1 MEKDTMK
8 RLRIIT
14 SIVLTIALLAGTVSS
29 YTTASAQT
37 IKGNGYTVTKISNP
51 TKGQGEA
58 DGLMPGGD
66 RTTSYTWRM
75 AERGDN
81 IYVATSRNVA
91 TNLVSSYGAAL
102 AEKGIPLDTFWA
114 AINVITNGD
123 IMRNDD
129 KDGADIIC
137 YNKKTG
143 KFKIAYSAGKGTYF
157 RSSVTYGD
165 NVYFGS
171 YSADPS
177 TPQYIL
183 RIDGKAKKVFSS
195 MGAVSFRANCVY
207 GGQLYFGGAD
217 ERESAVPKEGVDP
230 CKMAILQKD
239 IRDDRVWN
247 RVADYRDFGDV
258 AYDPIMTSWA
268 GSPIWELSNYKGY
281 IYATAP
287 STNGFVMFK
296 GHPAKA
302 GEKANDYGWYWE
314 EVVGL
319 NNGINNP
326 GLSETKGG
334 NPGTTRSLIGSTY
347 VFNDELYVY
356 NFDHA
361 FAGEAQAF
369 TGIISNLFGQYVKPS
384 EFLLP
389 MYDSLHNP
397 QKLWKLDDDTGKFE
411 ECPKFTQLMRGTTNE
426 YIWRAGEYNGK
437 MYLSTFDANVP
448 YGYLT
453 QLTSTDFS
461 QMSKEEIKKRIKY
474 IEDLIVIL
482 VKSKISGSVD
492 ISKIKEKLEKCI
504 DLLKELLTMKVD
516 INNIKQ
522 FIENYKTTM
531 AELKRVI
538 NSFIEQLSD
547 KDLEEIIEYILSEET
562 QDKIIHHA
570 LNLDGILFK
579 DVDVQKL
586 IPEEI
591 TDEKTK
597 ELIDKLE
604 FIADM
609 GTSYNE
615 LDEEEQA
622 MARQMIRQIL
632 VAYLSQVM
640 DQWKEKIDNIID
652 NIDWKGLEMYMYISN
667 RVKNNEPGFDLYR
680 TEDALNFEK
689 ITTNGFGDKYN
700 YGCSSFLATDQGL
713 YIGTCNPFYGGQLYL
728 LKDDMKTTVSLSK
741 TKATVYIKNKKTIK
755 ATVTNPVGDTT
766 YTTSN
771 KKVATVSKKGVV
783 TAKKKGTAKIKV
795 TNNGVTKTFTVT
807 VKNIK
812 LNKKKKKLKIGKS
825 FKLKVKK
832 GLVGK
837 AKYKS
842 SNKRIAKVTKKGKVK
857 AVGYGNATITVK
869 ANGKKLKCK
878 VKARWR

>member
-1 MEKDTMK
+1 
-8 RLRIIT
+8 
-14 SIVLTIALLAGTVSS
+14 
-29 YTTASAQT
+29 
-37 IKGNGYTVTKISNP
+37 
-51 TKGQGEA
+51 
-58 DGLMPGGD
+58 
-66 RTTSYTWRM
+66 
-75 AERGDN
+75 
-81 IYVATSRNVA
+81 
-91 TNLVSSYGAAL
+91 
-102 AEKGIPLDTFWA
+102 
-114 AINVITNGD
+114 
-123 IMRNDD
+123 
-129 KDGADIIC
+129 
-137 YNKKTG
+137 
-143 KFKIAYSAGKGTYF
+143 
-157 RSSVTYGD
+157 
-165 NVYFGS
+165 
-171 YSADPS
+171 
-177 TPQYIL
+177 
-183 RIDGKAKKVFSS
+183 
-195 MGAVSFRANCVY
+195 
-207 GGQLYFGGAD
+207 
-217 ERESAVPKEGVDP
+217 
-230 CKMAILQKD
+230 
-239 IRDDRVWN
+239 
-247 RVADYRDFGDV
+247 
-258 AYDPIMTSWA
+258 
-268 GSPIWELSNYKGY
+268 
-281 IYATAP
+281 
-287 STNGFVMFK
+287 
-296 GHPAKA
+296 
-302 GEKANDYGWYWE
+302 
-314 EVVGL
+314 
-319 NNGINNP
+319 
-326 GLSETKGG
+326 
-334 NPGTTRSLIGSTY
+334 
-347 VFNDELYVY
+347 
-356 NFDHA
+356 
-361 FAGEAQAF
+361 
-369 TGIISNLFGQYVKPS
+369 
-384 EFLLP
+384 
-389 MYDSLHNP
+389 
-397 QKLWKLDDDTGKFE
+397 
-411 ECPKFTQLMRGTTNE
+411 
-426 YIWRAGEYNGK
+426 

-482 VKSKISGSVD
+482 VKSKVAGSVD
-492 ISKIKEKLEKCI
+492 ISTIKEKLEKCI
-504 DLLKELLTMKVD
+504 DLLKALLTMKVD

-547 KDLEEIIEYILSEET
+547 KDLEEIIEYILSEEI

-597 ELIDKLE
+597 ELIDKIE
-604 FIADM
+604 FIAQM

-622 MARQMIRQIL
+622 TARQMIRQIL

-640 DQWKEKIDNIID
+640 DKWKEKIDNIID

-680 TEDALNFEK
+680 TDDALNFEK

-700 YGCSSFLATDQGL
+700 YGCSSFLSTDQGL

-728 LKDDMKTTVSLSK
+728 LKDDQTSVSLK
-741 TKATVYIKNKKTIK
+741 TSKATVYIKNKKTIK

-766 YTTSN
+766 YTSSN

-783 TAKKKGTAKIKV
+783 TAKKKGTAKINV

-807 VKNIK
+807 VKNIA
-812 LNKKKKKLKIGKS
+812 LNKKKKTLKIGKS

-837 AKYKS
+837 AKFKS

>member
-1 MEKDTMK
+1 MK

-14 SIVLTIALLAGTVSS
+14 SIVLSIALLAGSVSS

-37 IKGNGYTVTKISNP
+37 IKGNGFTVTKISNP
-51 TKGQGEA
+51 TRGSGQV

-66 RTTSYTWRM
+66 RGNSYTWRM
-75 AERGDN
+75 AELGDW
-81 IYVATSRNVA
+81 IYIATSREVA
-91 TNLVSSYGAAL
+91 SAVVNMYGSQF
-102 AEKGIPLDTFWA
+102 AEKGVSLDTFWA
-114 AINVITNGD
+114 MINVVTHGD
-123 IMRNDD
+123 VERTDNSE
-129 KDGADIIC
+129 GADIIK

-143 KFKIAYSAGKGTYF
+143 QFKIAYSAGKGTFF
-157 RSSVTYGD
+157 RASVTFGG

-171 YSADPS
+171 YSANPS
-177 TPQYIL
+177 IPQYIL
-183 RIDGKAKKVFSS
+183 KIDSNGKAKKVFSS
-195 MGAVSFRANCVY
+195 MGAISFRANCIY

-217 ERESAVPKEGVDP
+217 EREKVNPHDETEP

-239 IRDDRVWN
+239 VSDDRKWT
-247 RVADYRDFGDV
+247 RVADYKDFGDV
-258 AYDPIMTSWA
+258 AYDPIMSSWA
-268 GSPIWELSNYKGY
+268 GSPIWELTKYKGY

-296 GHPAKA
+296 GHPAKG
-302 GEKANDYGWYWE
+302 GEKANEYGWYWE

-326 GLSETKGG
+326 GLSDKVGG
-334 NPGTTRSLIGSTY
+334 EPGTMRSLIGSTY
-347 VFNDELYVY
+347 VFDNELYVY

-369 TGIISNLFGQYVKPS
+369 GGIISNICGTYVKPS
-384 EFLLP
+384 DFLSYI
-389 MYDSLHNP
+389 YDTLHNP
-397 QKLWKLDDDTGKFE
+397 QKLWKLNDDTGKFE
-411 ECPKFTQLMRGTTNE
+411 ECPKFTKLMKGTTNE

-437 MYLSTFDANVP
+437 MYLSTFDTNIL
-448 YGYLT
+448 YEYLT

-461 QMSKEEIKKRIKY
+461 KMSKAEIQKRIKY
-474 IEDLIVIL
+474 IEELIVVL
-482 VKSKISGSVD
+482 VKSKISESVD

-504 DLLKELLTMKVD
+504 DLLKALLTMKID

-547 KDLEEIIEYILSEET
+547 KDLEQIIEYILSEET

-591 TDEKTK
+591 TDEKTR
-597 ELIDKLE
+597 ELIDKIE

-622 MARQMIRQIL
+622 MARQMIKSIL
-632 VAYLSQVM
+632 VAYLSHVM
-640 DQWKEKIDNIID
+640 DEWKEKIDHIID

-667 RVKNNEPGFDLYR
+667 RVKENEAGFDLYR

-713 YIGTCNPFYGGQLYL
+713 YIGTCNPFFGGQLYL
-728 LKDDMKTTVSLSK
+728 LKDDMKTTVKLSK

-812 LNKKKKKLKIGKS
+812 LNKKKKTLKIGKS

-842 SNKRIAKVTKKGKVK
+842 SNKRVAKVTKKGKVK

>member
-1 MEKDTMK
+1 MK
-8 RLRIIT
+8 RLKIIT
-14 SIVLTIALLAGTVSS
+14 SIVLSIALLVGSVSY
-29 YTTASAQT
+29 YTPANAAT

-51 TKGQGEA
+51 TKGSGEV

-66 RTTSYTWRM
+66 RGNSYAWRM
-75 AERGDN
+75 AERGDE
-81 IYVATSRNVA
+81 IYIATSRNVA
-91 TNLVSSYGAAL
+91 SNLVNSYGAAL

-183 RIDGKAKKVFSS
+183 RIDQNGKAKKVFSS
-195 MGAVSFRANCVY
+195 MGAISFRANCVY

-217 ERESAVPKEGVDP
+217 ERENAVQKNGEDP
-230 CKMAILQKD
+230 CKMAILKKD
-239 IRDDRVWN
+239 ATDDTKWS

-258 AYDPIMTSWA
+258 AYDPIMSSWA
-268 GSPIWELSNYKGY
+268 GSPIWELTNYKGS

-287 STNGFVMFK
+287 STEGFVMYR
-296 GHPAKA
+296 GHPAK
-302 GEKANDYGWYWE
+302 GSESANEYGWHWE
-314 EVVGL
+314 EIVGL
-319 NNGINNP
+319 TNGVNNP
-326 GLSETKGG
+326 GLSDKVGG
-334 NPGTTRSLIGSTY
+334 EPGTMRSLIGST
-347 VFNDELYVY
+347 FSFDDELYVY

-504 DLLKELLTMKVD
+504 DLLKALLTMKVD

-547 KDLEEIIEYILSEET
+547 KDLEEIIEYILSEEI

-591 TDEKTK
+591 TDEKTR
-597 ELIDKLE
+597 ELIDKIE

-622 MARQMIRQIL
+622 MARQMIKSIL
-632 VAYLSQVM
+632 VAYLSHVM
-640 DQWKEKIDNIID
+640 DEWKEKIDHIID

-680 TEDALNFEK
+680 TDDALNFEK
-689 ITTNGFGDKYN
+689 ITTTGFGDKYN

-713 YIGTCNPFYGGQLYL
+713 YIGTCNPFFGGQLYL
-728 LKDDMKTTVSLSK
+728 LKDDMKTTVNLSK

-755 ATVTNPVGDTT
+755 ATVTNPVGATT
-766 YTTSN
+766 YTSSN
-771 KKVATVSKKGVV
+771 TKVATVSKKGVV

-842 SNKRIAKVTKKGKVK
+842 SNKRVAKVTKKGKVK

>member
-1 MEKDTMK
+1 M
-8 RLRIIT
+8 RRFRIIT
-14 SIVLTIALLAGTVSS
+14 SIVLSIVLLAGTVSS
-29 YTTASAQT
+29 YTTASATT

-51 TKGQGEA
+51 TRGSGQV
-58 DGLMPGGD
+58 DGLMPGGY
-66 RTTSYTWRM
+66 RGNSYTWRM
-75 AERGDN
+75 AELGDW
-81 IYVATSRNVA
+81 IYIATSREVA
-91 TNLVSSYGAAL
+91 SAVVNMYGSQF
-102 AEKGIPLDTFWA
+102 AEKGVPLDTFWA
-114 AINVITNGD
+114 MINVVTHGD
-123 IMRNDD
+123 IERTDNSE
-129 KDGADIIC
+129 GADIIK

-143 KFKIAYSAGKGTYF
+143 QFKIAYSAGKSTFF
-157 RSSVTYGD
+157 RSSVTFGD

-177 TPQYIL
+177 VPQYIL
-183 RIDGKAKKVFSS
+183 RIDSNGKAKKVFSS
-195 MGAVSFRANCVY
+195 MGAISFRANCIY
-207 GGQLYFGGAD
+207 GGKLYFGGAD
-217 ERESAVPKEGVDP
+217 ERETTVPKGGVDP
-230 CKMAILQKD
+230 CKMAILQKGD
-239 IRDDRVWN
+239 ADDRIWT

-258 AYDPIMTSWA
+258 AYDPIMSSWA
-268 GSPIWELSNYKGY
+268 GAPIWELTNYKGY

-287 STNGFVMFK
+287 STNGFVVYK
-296 GHPAKA
+296 GHPAK
-302 GEKANDYGWYWE
+302 GSEKANEYGWYWE

-334 NPGTTRSLIGSTY
+334 NPGTMRSLIGSTY
-347 VFNDELYVY
+347 VFDNELYVY

-369 TGIISNLFGQYVKPS
+369 AGIISNICGTYVKPS
-384 EFLLP
+384 DFLSY
-389 MYDSLHNP
+389 MYDTLHNP

-411 ECPKFTQLMRGTTNE
+411 ECPKFTKLMKGTTNE

-437 MYLSTFDANVP
+437 MYLSTFDTNIL
-448 YGYLT
+448 YEYLT

-461 QMSKEEIKKRIKY
+461 KMSKEEIKKRIKY
-474 IEDLIVIL
+474 IEELIVVL
-482 VKSKISGSVD
+482 VKSKIGDS
-492 ISKIKEKLEKCI
+492 ISIDKIKEKLEKCI
-504 DLLKELLTMKVD
+504 DLLKALLTMKVD

-547 KDLEEIIEYILSEET
+547 KDLEEIIEYILSEDT

-597 ELIDKLE
+597 ELIDKIE
-604 FIADM
+604 FIAQM

-632 VAYLSQVM
+632 VAYLSHVM
-640 DQWKEKIDNIID
+640 DEWKEKIDHIID

-667 RVKNNEPGFDLYR
+667 RVKNNEAGFDLYR

>member
-1 MEKDTMK
+1 MK

-37 IKGNGYTVTKISNP
+37 IKGNGFTVTKISNP
-51 TKGQGEA
+51 TRGSGQV

-66 RTTSYTWRM
+66 RGNSYTWRM
-75 AERGDN
+75 AELGDW
-81 IYVATSRNVA
+81 IYIATSREVA
-91 TNLVSSYGAAL
+91 SAVVNMYGSQFAK
-102 AEKGIPLDTFWA
+102 KGVPLDTFWA
-114 AINVITNGD
+114 MINVVTHGD
-123 IMRNDD
+123 VERTDNSE
-129 KDGADIIC
+129 GADIIK

-143 KFKIAYSAGKGTYF
+143 QFKIAYSAGKSTFF

-177 TPQYIL
+177 VPQYIL
-183 RIDGKAKKVFSS
+183 RIDSNGKAKKVFSS
-195 MGAVSFRANCVY
+195 MGAISFRANCVY

-258 AYDPIMTSWA
+258 AYDPIMSSWA
-268 GSPIWELSNYKGY
+268 GAPIWELTSYKGY

-302 GEKANDYGWYWE
+302 GEKANEYGWYWE

-334 NPGTTRSLIGSTY
+334 NPGTMRSLIGSTY
-347 VFNDELYVY
+347 VFDNELYVY

-369 TGIISNLFGQYVKPS
+369 AGIISNICGTYVKPS
-384 EFLLP
+384 DFLSY
-389 MYDSLHNP
+389 MYDTLHNP

-411 ECPKFTQLMRGTTNE
+411 ECPKFTKLMKGTTNE

-437 MYLSTFDANVP
+437 MYLSTFDTNIL
-448 YGYLT
+448 YEYLT

-461 QMSKEEIKKRIKY
+461 KMSKEEIKKRIKY
-474 IEDLIVIL
+474 IEDLIVVL
-482 VKSKISGSVD
+482 VKSKIGESVD

-504 DLLKELLTMKVD
+504 DLLKALLTMKID

-547 KDLEEIIEYILSEET
+547 KDLEQIIEYILSEET

-597 ELIDKLE
+597 ELIDKIE

-615 LDEEEQA
+615 LDEEEQI
-622 MARQMIRQIL
+622 MARQMIRAIL

-640 DQWKEKIDNIID
+640 DKWKEKIDHIID

-667 RVKNNEPGFDLYR
+667 RVKENEAGFDLYR

-713 YIGTCNPFYGGQLYL
+713 YIGTCNPFFGGQLYL

-755 ATVTNPVGDTT
+755 ATVTNPVGNTT

>member
-1 MEKDTMK
+1 MK
-8 RLRIIT
+8 RLKIIT
-14 SIVLTIALLAGTVSS
+14 SIVLSIALLVGSVSY
-29 YTTASAQT
+29 YTPASAKT

-51 TKGQGEA
+51 TKGSGEV

-66 RTTSYTWRM
+66 RGNSYAWRM
-75 AERGDN
+75 AELGDW
-81 IYVATSRNVA
+81 IYIATSREVA
-91 TNLVSSYGAAL
+91 SAVVNMYGSQF
-102 AEKGIPLDTFWA
+102 AEKGVPLDTFWA
-114 AINVITNGD
+114 IINAVTHGD
-123 IMRNDD
+123 IERTDNS
-129 KDGADIIC
+129 DGADIIK

-143 KFKIAYSAGKGTYF
+143 QFKIAYSAGKSTFF

-177 TPQYIL
+177 VPQYIL
-183 RIDGKAKKVFSS
+183 RIDSNGKAKKVFSS
-195 MGAVSFRANCVY
+195 MGAISFRANCVY

-258 AYDPIMTSWA
+258 AYDPIMSSWA
-268 GSPIWELSNYKGY
+268 GAPIWELTSYKGY

-302 GEKANDYGWYWE
+302 GEKANEYGWYWE

-334 NPGTTRSLIGSTY
+334 NPGTMRSLIGSTY
-347 VFNDELYVY
+347 VFDNELYVY

-361 FAGEAQAF
+361 FAGEIQAF
-369 TGIISNLFGQYVKPS
+369 AGIISNISGTYVKPS
-384 EFLLP
+384 DFLSY
-389 MYDSLHNP
+389 MYDTLHNP

-411 ECPKFTQLMRGTTNE
+411 ECHKFTNLMKGTTNE

-437 MYLSTFDANVP
+437 MYLSTFDTNIL

-461 QMSKEEIKKRIKY
+461 KMSKEEIKNRIKY
-474 IEDLIVIL
+474 IEELIVVL
-482 VKSKISGSVD
+482 VKSKIGGSID

-504 DLLKELLTMKVD
+504 DLLKALLTMKID

-547 KDLEEIIEYILSEET
+547 KDLEQIIEYILSEEI

-597 ELIDKLE
+597 ELIDKIE

-615 LDEEEQA
+615 LDEEEQI
-622 MARQMIRQIL
+622 MARQMIRAII

-640 DQWKEKIDNIID
+640 DKWKEKIDNIID

-667 RVKNNEPGFDLYR
+667 RVKNNEPGFDMYR

-842 SNKRIAKVTKKGKVK
+842 SNRRVAKVTKKGKVK